1 MARFVVS
8 SKGTVVCLRLEWG
21 CEGLLG
27 AMNAVH
33 MTSRSRGFAPFFV
46 QLQPLTS
53 EAGTL
58 WTVKLEPEILTLMNP
73 ANQDVLQLHREEAA
87 RYINFAHD
95 LRRGRVIHFV
105 IIEGLK
111 SYSFRCAKVQLLK
124 LLAWMPHKD
133 TEEIER
139 DVRRSGI
146 VLGLLGLLNFLV
158 AQRMWMGMGVVIM
171 LVGLFAY
178 FRPHRKMFAV
188 NGALLL
194 ATGLWDLTTWSFAAA
209 ATPSDG
215 LGYSI
220 IPMTMGI
227 VLILWGIQQITLLGP
242 NHQVRIAR
250 ELRDERASLM
260 FQPSVV
266 VRRIA
271 WVNAVTAAL
280 FFSYSVV
287 LLAHGVYISRSAVAP
302 PPFSW
307 LTPDLVVF
315 GVSGLLSASSSLVL
329 LRKQRPAYMEA
340 RVCAQVMISV
350 LVFGIWG
357 ALFSIVTGSSFSF
370 FGDVVYT
377 THVIFAPA
385 VWLTLIAAVAMFNR
399 WYGRSVD
406 NELESQRN

>member
-1 MARFVVS
+1 MCV
-8 SKGTVVCLRLEWG
+8 RLDLG

-27 AMNAVH
+27 TMNAVH
-33 MTSRSRGFAPFFV
+33 MTNRSRGFAPFFV
-46 QLQPLTS
+46 QLQPLT
-53 EAGTL
+53 GDGRTL
-58 WTVKLEPEILTLMNP
+58 WTVKLEPDTLTLINP
-73 ANQDVLQLHREEAA
+73 TNQDVLQLHREEAA

-124 LLAWMPHKD
+124 LLTWMPHK
-133 TEEIER
+133 EPQEIDR
-139 DVRRSGI
+139 DVRRSG
-146 VLGLLGLLNFLV
+146 VAMGLLGLLNFLV
-158 AQRMWMGMGVVIM
+158 AQRMWMGMGIVLM
-171 LVGLFAY
+171 LVGALSY
-178 FRPHRKMFAV
+178 FRPHRKLFAV
-188 NGALLL
+188 NGGLLL
-194 ATGLWDLTTWSFAAA
+194 ATGLWDLATWSFAAA
-209 ATPSDG
+209 DTPSEG

-220 IPMTMGI
+220 VPMVMGI
-227 VLILWGIQQITLLGP
+227 VLILWGIQQLTLLGP

-260 FQPSVV
+260 FQPSEV

-271 WVNAVTAAL
+271 MANAVIAAV
-280 FFSYSVV
+280 FIAYSVV
-287 LLAHGVYISRSAVAP
+287 LFVYGLFFTKYDSPTVPIP
-302 PPFSW
+302 W

-315 GVSGLLSASSSLVL
+315 GVSGLLSAASAVIL

-350 LVFGIWG
+350 TVFGFWG
-357 ALFSIVTGSSFSF
+357 ALFGMVSGSSFSF

-385 VWLTLIAAVAMFNR
+385 VWLTLIASVAIFNR
-399 WYGRSVD
+399 WYGRCVD
-406 NELESQRN
+406 NELESQRS